1 MTGLG
6 AALLLVGVL
15 IVIHEFGHFAVARWF
30 GVAVPVFSVGFGR
43 RLFGFRWRGTDFRL
57 SAVPFG
63 GYVRM
68 AGADAYALEGDED
81 PSEAAIPKANLFH
94 QKPVWQ
100 RLLIVM
106 AGPVANLV
114 LPVLVFSLVAWIG
127 LSRPIMEVGQV
138 EPGSAAAT
146 LGLRP
151 GDRILTL
158 NGVETPHDVA
168 FDRALSGASGPTALT
183 VQRGGDTVS
192 LGAATPP
199 NEALNGV
206 RLLRPDAAIGV
217 SDPASPAGRAGLRT
231 GDRIRSIDGV
241 PVADWVDIEV
251 AFARAG
257 TAVRVEAD
265 RAEGPVAVTLAADPA
280 WSGGAAPT
288 SPAAWG
294 VWSALVFVG
303 EVSDTVGDR
312 GGVLDGCRPAVVETP
327 APAKAAGMQTGD
339 HLLAVDGVPLTRW
352 TDLTAGVAAAM
363 DAEARSVRAVRIDIL
378 RAGERRTLELTPQII
393 EDTDASG
400 SFQVRPIIGVRP
412 LGRYAEPEMVRVRV
426 GPLEAV
432 GFGFRG
438 TWNAARA
445 ILDALGGMLIGEK
458 SIREGVGGPLTI
470 ATVGAEAAEQGW
482 EVYLQTMAAISV
494 SLAIVNFL
502 PVPVLDGGQML
513 FFLMEMVR
521 GRPVSV
527 AVRER
532 AQQIGVLVMMVVM
545 LSVLVFDIQKFLER

>member
-15 IVIHEFGHFAVARWF
+15 IVIHEFGHFAVARLF

-43 RLFGFRWRGTDFRL
+43 RLFGVRWRGTDFRL
-57 SAVPFG
+57 SLVPFG

-68 AGADAYALEGDED
+68 AGADSYALEGDED
-81 PSEAAIPKANLFH
+81 AAEASIPRSEMFH

-106 AGPVANLV
+106 AGPVANLI
-114 LPVLVFSLVAWIG
+114 LPVVVFSVVAWIG

-138 EPGSAAAT
+138 EPGSAAAEM
-146 LGLRP
+146 GLRP
-151 GDRILTL
+151 GDTILSL
-158 NGVETPHDVA
+158 NGTETPHDVA
-168 FDRALSGASGPTALT
+168 FDRAVAVPAEQTALT
-183 VQRGGDTVS
+183 VRRGAQTLALDAPLAPT
-192 LGAATPP
+192 
-199 NEALNGV
+199 EALLGL
-206 RLLRPDAAIGV
+206 RLLRPDAIIGV
-217 SDPASPAGRAGLRT
+217 SDPASPAGQAGLRS
-231 GDRIRSIDGV
+231 GDRLVSIAGA
-241 PVADWVDIEV
+241 PVDDWVDIAAALEV
-251 AFARAG
+251 ASGPVPVEVARADG
-257 TAVRVEAD
+257 AASLTLR
-265 RAEGPVAVTLAADPA
+265 PVAGAPAPRSAAD
-280 WSGGAAPT
+280 
-288 SPAAWG
+288 WG
-294 VWSALVFVG
+294 VFSGLVFVG

-312 GGVLDGCRPAVVETP
+312 GGVLDGCRPASVEPP

-339 HLLAVDGVPLTRW
+339 HLLAVDGVPLHRW
-352 TDLTAGVAAAM
+352 SDLTTGVSAAM
-363 DAEARSVRAVRIDIL
+363 DSAARTVRPVRIDIL
-378 RAGERRTLELTPQII
+378 RAGERKTLELIPQIV

-400 SFQVRPIIGVRP
+400 SFLVRPIIGVRP
-412 LGRYAEPEMVRVRV
+412 LGRYAEPASVRVSV
-426 GPLEAV
+426 SPVEAI

-445 ILDALGGMLIGEK
+445 ILNALGGMLIGEK

-482 EVYLQTMAAISV
+482 DVYLQTMAAISV

-521 GRPVSV
+521 GRPVSPV
-527 AVRER
+527 VRER

-545 LSVLVFDIQKFLER
+545 LSVLVFDIQRFLER